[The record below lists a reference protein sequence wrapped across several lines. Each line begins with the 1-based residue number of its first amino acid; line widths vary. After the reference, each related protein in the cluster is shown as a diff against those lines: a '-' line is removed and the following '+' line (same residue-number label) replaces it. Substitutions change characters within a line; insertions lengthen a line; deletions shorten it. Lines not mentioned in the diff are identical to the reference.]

1 MDLRALLNQLQAL
14 FSKFTLRQRLVI
26 LGAIIAV
33 IAFIIFLVLYTSKA
47 SDQYDGYKV
56 LFDNLDPKDSALI
69 VQELK
74 SDQVAYKLPNESTI
88 LVPDDK
94 VYEERLKMASMGL
107 PKSSSVGY
115 ELFDKQD
122 FGATDF
128 EQKVKYLRAIEG
140 ELARTIE
147 SLQPIEKAEVNIALP
162 KETVFVSKEIPPTA
176 SIVLTL
182 ATGQILSQGQILGI
196 KNLVAASIPKLTVEN
211 VKVINQ
217 NGEPLGENTELADS
231 RERAQAQI
239 RYKQNL
245 EKMYEDKI
253 VNILAPFIGGADKV
267 VAKVTMDFNFDQK
280 ESQQEVYDP
289 NNVVRSEQTM
299 EEKREGYKPKEIGGV
314 PGAVSNIGPV
324 QGLDENNIKDK
335 YQKSETTTN
344 YEISKTVSKIKGEFA
359 TLNRVSAAVVVDGK
373 YTKEADGTVKYT
385 PLSQEQ
391 LDKISSLVKQTIGFS
406 PNRGDEV
413 TVTNFR
419 FDQPGT
425 YVEKTV
431 IENAMSKFERFVG
444 PLSPLIKLLVVAIIL
459 FIFYKKVVVP
469 FAQKMTEIPSEDEAD
484 IDSLIGDDEEEED
497 SINRFNEMKKKVEDQ
512 LGIRGDFSE
521 DEVKYEVLLE
531 KMRDLVSE
539 KPEEIA
545 GLFSTL
551 VRDELGDSGGFGN
564 IEKAVKE
571 HL

>member
-1 MDLRALLNQLQAL
+1 MDLRALLNQLQVL

-33 IAFIIFLVLYTSKA
+33 IAFIVFLVLYTSKA
-47 SDQYDGYKV
+47 NDQYSGYKV
-56 LFDNLDPKDSALI
+56 LFDNLEPKDSALI
-69 VQELK
+69 VQQLQDDK
-74 SDQVAYKLPNESTI
+74 IPYKLPNESTV
-88 LVPDDK
+88 LVPDDA
-94 VYEERLKMASMGL
+94 VYSQRIKMASMGL
-107 PKSSSVGY
+107 PKSSKVGY
-115 ELFDKQD
+115 ELFDQQD

-128 EQKVKYLRAIEG
+128 EQQIKYLRALEG

-147 SLQPIEKAEVNIALP
+147 SLQPIDQAEVNIALP
-162 KETVFVSKEIPPTA
+162 KESVFVSKEVPPTA
-176 SIVLTL
+176 SVVLSL
-182 ATGQILSQGQILGI
+182 ASGQILSQGQILGI
-196 KNLVAASIPKLTVEN
+196 KNLVAASIPKLKVEN

-231 RERAQAQI
+231 KERAQAQL
-239 RYKQNL
+239 RYKQNI

-253 VNILAPFIGGADKV
+253 VNILAPFIGGKDKV

-299 EEKREGYKPKEIGGV
+299 EEKREGYQPKQIGGV

-324 QGLDENNIKDK
+324 EGLDESNVKDK

-373 YTKEADGTVKYT
+373 YTKDGEAVNYE

-391 LDKISSLVKQTIGFS
+391 LDKIDSLVKQTIGFS

-431 IENAMSKFERFVG
+431 IENAMNKFEQFVG

-469 FAQKMTEIPSEDEAD
+469 FAQKMTEIPADEEDD
-484 IDSLIGDDEEEED
+484 IDSLIGGDEEEEED
-497 SINRFNEMKKKVEDQ
+497 SLNRFNEMKKKVEDQ

-531 KMRDLVSE
+531 KMKDLVSE

-545 GLFSTL
+545 GLFSAL
-551 VRDELGDSGGFGN
+551 VRDELGDGGGFGN
-564 IEKAVKE
+564 MEKVAKE